1 MTQGVGDLWHIS
13 GTAVF
18 DENAHWGVPAAEE
31 PDGEKPHEQGYI
43 RAPIGAVP
51 YDKDWDGNGRATDK
65 VTASLRLLHR
75 VRSMMDTSR
84 WWAMK

>member
-31 PDGEKPHEQGYI
+31 PDGDEPHEQGRI
-43 RAPIGAVP
+43 RAQVERFP
-51 YDKDWDGNGRATDK
+51 
-65 VTASLRLLHR
+65 
-75 VRSMMDTSR
+75 
-84 WWAMK
+84 